1 MEKIELNWSVL
12 AGLDE
17 QTIQLID
24 DNLQGIYRLS
34 YRHEDKNIYVFFV
47 GKSTDIKKQLLIHI
61 SEKEE
66 NVCIK
71 NFKILKTCYFKY
83 AVIEEDNL
91 RDLSYKQICK
101 FYQPSCNTDKIP
113 TGEDIIS
120 LNVN

>member
-1 MEKIELNWSVL
+1 MEKIELNWSIL
-12 AGLDE
+12 SGLDKE
-17 QTIQLID
+17 SLEKLD
-24 DNLQGIYRLS
+24 DSLHGIYRLS

-47 GKSTDIKKQLLIHI
+47 GKSTDIKHQLLIHI
-61 SEKEE
+61 SDKEE
-66 NVCIK
+66 NVCVK

-83 AVIEEDNL
+83 AVITEEKI